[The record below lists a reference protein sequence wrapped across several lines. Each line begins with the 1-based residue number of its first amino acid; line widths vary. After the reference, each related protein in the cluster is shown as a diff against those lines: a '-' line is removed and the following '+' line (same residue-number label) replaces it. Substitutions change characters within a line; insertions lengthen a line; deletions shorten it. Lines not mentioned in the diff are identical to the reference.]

1 MVRLDFGSRRE
12 IMIIVDANKCRDLD
26 MIDMDVW
33 LQAEK
38 YTMILNTYTVYT
50 HTNMYNGPR

>member
-38 YTMILNTYTVYT
+38 IHNDIEHIYSIYTYKYVQWS
-50 HTNMYNGPR
+50 